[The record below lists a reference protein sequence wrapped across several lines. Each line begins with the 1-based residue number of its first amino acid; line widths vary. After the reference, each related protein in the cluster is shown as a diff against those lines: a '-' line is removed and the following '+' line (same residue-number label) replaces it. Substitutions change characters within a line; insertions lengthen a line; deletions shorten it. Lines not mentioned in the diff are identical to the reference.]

1 MYIIRHLIGL
11 AFTRALPQLITHQAR
26 GREAPTSVNMRD
38 SNTVN
43 IEHGVLDYSCTWTG
57 NEVAVIE
64 VGIRNGNEACKTTA
78 AAAVVIIIK
87 WE

>member
-1 MYIIRHLIGL
+1 
-11 AFTRALPQLITHQAR
+11 
-26 GREAPTSVNMRD
+26 MRD

-87 WE
+87 LWE

>member
-1 MYIIRHLIGL
+1 
-11 AFTRALPQLITHQAR
+11 
-26 GREAPTSVNMRD
+26 MRD

-43 IEHGVLDYSCTWTG
+43 MEHGVLDYKLSCTWNG
-57 NEVAVIE
+57 NVIE

-87 WE
+87 MEMRL